1 MRLTPV
7 SFIVLGLVRHLGAA
21 TPYALKAAAA
31 ESVGNLWTVQHAQL
45 YTEPEKLA
53 AAGLLSEEREEA
65 GRRRR
70 TYRITPDGEAA
81 LTEWLH
87 TPAEGAGEVRDPGL
101 LKLFFGA
108 DPARLAPT
116 ELERHE
122 RKLAR
127 YEATM
132 AAYGATMPPGP
143 RLALE
148 AGIAHEHTWL
158 AYWRGLAAAD
168 GASVGP
174 PTDRQAERRHT
185 R

>member
-7 SFIVLGLVRHLGAA
+7 SYIVLGLVRHLGEA

-53 AAGLLSEEREEA
+53 AAGLLTEEREEA

-70 TYRITPDGEAA
+70 TYRITQAGDHALAA
-81 LTEWLH
+81 WLTA
-87 TPAEGAGEVRDPGL
+87 PPEGAGETRDPGL

-108 DPARLAPT
+108 DPARLAPA
-116 ELERHE
+116 EIERHE
-122 RKLAR
+122 RKLAQ

-132 AAYGATMPPGP
+132 AAFGESMPAGP
-143 RLALE
+143 RLALD
-148 AGIAHEHTWL
+148 AGIAHQHTWL
-158 AYWRGLAAAD
+158 RYWRALAVNPD
-168 GASVGP
+168 
-174 PTDRQAERRHT
+174 
-185 R
+185 

>member
-7 SFIVLGLVRHLGAA
+7 SYIILGLVRHLGEA

-53 AAGLLSEEREEA
+53 AAGMLTEEREDA

-70 TYRITPDGEAA
+70 TYRITDAGREALDA
-81 LTEWLH
+81 WLH
-87 TPAEGAGEVRDPGL
+87 APPEGTGETRDPGL

-108 DPARLAPT
+108 DPAQLAPA
-116 ELERHE
+116 EVERHE
-122 RKLAR
+122 RKLAQ

-132 AAYGATMPPGP
+132 AAFGATMPQGP

-148 AGIAHEHTWL
+148 AGIVHQHTWL
-158 AYWRGLAAAD
+158 AYWRALA
-168 GASVGP
+168 GA
-174 PTDRQAERRHT
+174 R
-185 R
+185 